1 MPNREG
7 PMSDL
12 ERLRQLQTA
21 VVPLAEAVSLR
32 GEGHAAFLFIEGKG
46 RAVEAGRTG
55 GRWWLEFWDS
65 GAEDEVA
72 PAKELIVD
80 TDEEALAEIAD
91 WLR

>member
-1 MPNREG
+1 
-7 PMSDL
+7 MSDL

-32 GEGHAAFLFIEGKG
+32 GEGQAAFLFVEGKG

-55 GRWWLEFWDS
+55 GRRWLEFWN
-65 GAEDEVA
+65 GGEDEVS
-72 PAKELIVD
+72 PAKELTVD
-80 TDEEALAEIAD
+80 TDEEALSEIAD